1 MFKLVNVC
9 KKFVSDKRKLAN
21 ISFPLR
27 SNSSRSLESYNV
39 FIYLLPVFWVCDSVG
54 SDGSGFLKKNKK
66 HCGWRSHLIS
76 QRDMN
81 LELRSDHVLVHLLQS
96 PRYRAT
102 SCVPHS
108 EEMVWRLQPGVSDT
122 VSLLGWRSERR
133 KMKEQVQQN
142 NISGDLWSKKRPA
155 NHLRP
160 RTTKQV

>member
-39 FIYLLPVFWVCDSVG
+39 FIYLLPVFWVCDSVS
-54 SDGSGFLKKNKK
+54 SDGSRFFLKNTVA
-66 HCGWRSHLIS
+66 GGATWYPSVRWTWSWDLITS
-76 QRDMN
+76 WFISCKAHDT
-81 LELRSDHVLVHLLQS
+81 
-96 PRYRAT
+96 RAT

-133 KMKEQVQQN
+133 KMEEQVQQN
-142 NISGDLWSKKRPA
+142 NISGDLWSKKRPR